1 MKNQMSKLLFLFL
14 TIFLIA
20 GNAFAQQSKSE
31 IIGSWSDSSVGW
43 TNYENR
49 TTGALKNGRG
59 SSFTYK
65 FNANGTF
72 EYIGY
77 MEVTTY
83 NCTTTLFNHKTGR
96 YTVDGSSVTF
106 KTAKDHWK
114 NTNSC
119 AASGNS
125 TKDKTPEN
133 EVAEWVVRENDNG
146 KLELVLDKGKGAMVF
161 RREADK

>member
-1 MKNQMSKLLFLFL
+1 MKNHTRKILFLFL
-14 TIFLIA
+14 ALVFIA
-20 GNAFAQQSKSE
+20 GNCLAQDKSE
-31 IIGSWSDSSVGW
+31 IIGSWSDSNVGA
-43 TNYENR
+43 TNYQNQ

-65 FNANGTF
+65 FNGNGTF

-83 NCTTTLFNHKTGR
+83 NCTTTLFNHKTGK
-96 YTVDGSSVTF
+96 YTVEGSTVTF
-106 KTAKDHWK
+106 KPAKDHWK

-125 TKDKTPEN
+125 EKDKTPEI
-133 EVAEWVVRENDNG
+133 ETAEWTVRTDDNG
-146 KLELVLDKGKGAMVF
+146 KLVLILDKGKGEMAF
-161 RREADK
+161 RREEK

>member
-1 MKNQMSKLLFLFL
+1 MKRQTIKFLFLFL
-14 TIFLIA
+14 TLFFVA
-20 GNAFAQQSKSE
+20 GNVSAQQSKSE
-31 IIGSWSDSSVGW
+31 IVGSWSDSSVGLL
-43 TNYENR
+43 NYENR

-59 SSFTYK
+59 HSFTYK

-83 NCTTTLFNHKTGR
+83 NCTTTLFNHKTGK
-96 YTVDGSSVTF
+96 YTVDGSSVTL
-106 KTAKDHWK
+106 KPTKDHWK

-133 EVAEWVVRENDNG
+133 EVMEWTVRENENG
-146 KLELVLDKGKGAMVF
+146 KLELVLDKGKGEMVF
-161 RREADK
+161 RREAK